1 VSQQQPLVEAEGLVH
16 IYKTAEL
23 EVVALQGLDLR
34 LQERETI
41 AIAGRSGSG
50 KTTLMNILAGVEIPT
65 AGRARVAGHD
75 LARME
80 SREREAY
87 RRQAVGYL
95 WQHALVNLW
104 PELSAM
110 ENVQVPMLAVGSEGG
125 RGRGQRARRLLEAL
139 GLGRHL
145 ERRPAQL
152 SGGENQRLAL
162 AVALANHPR
171 LLLAD
176 EPTAELDGATARAV
190 LADLATVL
198 RELGA
203 GAIMVTHDRQLE
215 RYVDRVIQIR
225 DGRTSSET
233 RYVEEEEGLVADEV
247 IILDRAG
254 RLQLPRRLVEEL
266 GLKDRVRVHREGGA
280 IHILPMDPHRDSPP
294 PREGQPPLPD
304 PPPPGGGEG

>member
-1 VSQQQPLVEAEGLVH
+1 MSENAALVETEGLVH
-16 IYKTAEL
+16 IYKAAEL
-23 EVVALQGLDLR
+23 EVVALQGLDLQ
-34 LQERETI
+34 LHEREVV

-50 KTTLMNILAGVEIPT
+50 KTTLMNILAGVEVPT

-80 SREREAY
+80 DREREAY
-87 RRQAVGYL
+87 RRQVVGYL
-95 WQHALVNLW
+95 WQHAKVNLW
-104 PELSAM
+104 PELTAL
-110 ENVQVPMLAVGSEGG
+110 ENVQVPMLAGAG
-125 RGRGQRARRLLEAL
+125 RGDRNPGRRARRLLEML
-139 GLGRHL
+139 GLDRGL
-145 ERRPAQL
+145 TRRPAQL

-190 LADLATVL
+190 LEDLATLL

-215 RYVDRVIQIR
+215 RYVDRVVQIR
-225 DGRTSSET
+225 DGRTSTET
-233 RYVEEEEGLVADEV
+233 RYVEQEEGLVADEV

-254 RLQLPRRLVEEL
+254 RLQLPRHLVDEL
-266 GLKDRVRVHREGGA
+266 GLKDRVRIHREGGSIRIA
-280 IHILPMDPHRDSPP
+280 
-294 PREGQPPLPD
+294 PLDPD
-304 PPPPGGGEG
+304 PPPQERKE